1 VLASTVRELAVHL
14 PAEFGDHYALARELE
29 IVSKL
34 AWRGPDAVR
43 AAAAGAQPRRGS
55 RAAGPA
61 PPLDTGE
68 S

>member
-1 VLASTVRELAVHL
+1 MLASTVRELAVHL

-43 AAAAGAQPRRGS
+43 AAAAGS
-55 RAAGPA
+55 PA
-61 PPLDTGE
+61 PRLPSRRTGAPP
-68 S
+68 